1 MRVVASG
8 LQFPEGPVALEDGS
22 VLVVEIAR
30 ETLSRV
36 ATNGR
41 IEVVA
46 TLPGGPNGAALAP
59 DGRVYVCNNG
69 GMTFIETS
77 SGTRPGIQSAS
88 YRNGG
93 IDLVELSSGRVKRLY
108 DRCGD
113 RMLRGPNDVVLD
125 RNGGLWFTD
134 MGKRRECDLDLGCI
148 YWARTDGSEIK
159 LAAEGLI
166 TPNGI
171 GLSADEKILYV
182 TETATGRLWSWQIIG
197 PGELRKAAWPAL
209 AGANLVA
216 GPGGSLRFDGFALT
230 TSGAFC
236 IAALDR
242 AAVVE
247 ISPSGRMTRQR
258 EVPDLMVTN
267 ICFGGAD
274 MQTAYVT
281 LSHTGR
287 LVALDWHEPGQRLVH
302 QY

>member
-1 MRVVASG
+1 MRVIASG
-8 LQFPEGPVALEDGS
+8 LQFPEGPIALKDGS

-36 ATNGR
+36 TESGR

-46 TLPGGPNGAALAP
+46 TVPGGPNGAALAP
-59 DGRVYVCNNG
+59 DGKIYVCNNG
-69 GMTFIETS
+69 GMTFIETAG
-77 SGTRPGIQSAS
+77 GTRPGIQSAS

-93 IDLVELSSGRVKRLY
+93 VDVIELSSGRVKRLY

-125 RNGGLWFTD
+125 RNGGFWFTD
-134 MGKRRECDLDLGCI
+134 MGKRRDHDLDLGSI
-148 YWARTDGSEIK
+148 YWGRTDGSEIK
-159 LAAEGLI
+159 LAADGLL

-171 GLSADEKILYV
+171 ALSVDEKTLYV
-182 TETATGRLWSWQIIG
+182 TETATGRLWSWQIVG

-216 GPGGSLRFDGFALT
+216 GPGGALRFDGFALT
-230 TSGAFC
+230 SSGAFC

-242 AAVVE
+242 AAVIE
-247 ISPSGRMTRQR
+247 ISPTGRMVRQR
-258 EVPDLMVTN
+258 EAPDLLVTN
-267 ICFGGAD
+267 VCFGGAD
-274 MQTAYVT
+274 MQTAFVT
-281 LSHTGR
+281 LSHSGR
-287 LVALDWHEPGQRLVH
+287 LIALDWHEPGQRLLH